1 MPRPRR
7 TQFIQSGNGVQEF
20 VAYPTP
26 SAVSESVV
34 TDEKEPSEAGVSDE
48 GRADESSPE
57 WEATDLRDD
66 DIDQLEIPD
75 LNELGNLDD
84 L

>member
-1 MPRPRR
+1 M
-7 TQFIQSGNGVQEF
+7 
-20 VAYPTP
+20 
-26 SAVSESVV
+26 
-34 TDEKEPSEAGVSDE
+34 TDEKEPSKAGVSDE